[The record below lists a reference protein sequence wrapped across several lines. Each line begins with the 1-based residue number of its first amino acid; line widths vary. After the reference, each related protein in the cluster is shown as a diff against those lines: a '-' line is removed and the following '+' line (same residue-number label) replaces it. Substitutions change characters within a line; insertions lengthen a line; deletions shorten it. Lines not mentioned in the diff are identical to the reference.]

1 MKVVYKPFRSK
12 AEIEAFFNEI
22 NNSIYIPVEC
32 WYREVGLKLYGC
44 FYNKENIPNPVGT

>member
-32 WYREVGLKLYGC
+32 WYREEDLNYTVASIIKKT
-44 FYNKENIPNPVGT
+44 N